1 MPCACLVWC
10 CFVFCFLFVIAVCA
24 LLSRHGVVEAVCA
37 CTVTWLA
44 LLFVLVLLSCCL
56 CLFCSFAGGC
66 LQTFRGQEKSDGLL
80 HGHSY
85 TAHPI
90 GCSVAIAALDA
101 YKNPEFN
108 PNLGLFCPPPTIQN
122 SHARRIDKDAGQ
134 RCRTKM
140 QDKDAGQR
148 CRTKMQDKDAG

>member
-1 MPCACLVWC
+1 MCLPGVVLLCILFSFCYCCLCTPFKTRCGRGSLCRGSLWC
-10 CFVFCFLFVIAVCA
+10 VCVEAVCVEA
-24 LLSRHGVVEAVCA
+24 VCVEAVCA

-44 LLFVLVLLSCCL
+44 LLFVLALLSCYF

-101 YKNPEFN
+101 YKDPESN

-122 SHARRIDKDAGQ
+122 PHARRIDKDAG
-134 RCRTKM
+134 
-140 QDKDAGQR
+140 
-148 CRTKMQDKDAG
+148 